1 MDMVNLIYNLTE
13 IFEDADPETIKP
25 EAKFRDIEGYS
36 SLVAYLIIG
45 MINDEYNMEFT
56 ADDLRKSLTI
66 ADIFSRIKSK

>member
-1 MDMVNLIYNLTE
+1 MENFIDNLTE

>member
-1 MDMVNLIYNLTE
+1 MESFIDNLTE

-56 ADDLRKSLTI
+56 ADALRKSLTI